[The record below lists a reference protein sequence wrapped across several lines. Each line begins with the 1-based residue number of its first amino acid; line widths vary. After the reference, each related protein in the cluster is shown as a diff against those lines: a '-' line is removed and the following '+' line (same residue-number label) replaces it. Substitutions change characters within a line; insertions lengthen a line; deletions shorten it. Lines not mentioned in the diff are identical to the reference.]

1 MGLANCN
8 SSRRAVIAVTLLVC
22 AFRASASAQE
32 NGTSA
37 LGNTPQIGS
46 LPRPAPPRIT
56 QAIDQNNRVVLR
68 GNVHPL
74 AKPQFDQGAVSDAL
88 PMNRMLLLLRR
99 SPAQEASLRQLLDQ
113 QQDKSSPNFHAW
125 LTPEQFGWQF
135 GPTDSDIQAITDWLA
150 SQGFQVNRVSA
161 GRTVIEFSGNAGQVN
176 NTFHTQIH
184 RYNVNGAERI
194 ANAADPEIPAALA
207 PVVAGV
213 VSLNNFPRQS
223 YAKYLGQF
231 RHTAGKPGIQPL
243 FTFPNPYSGGTFY
256 GVAPGDFATIY
267 NSKPLIASGNDGTG
281 QTIAVVGETNINV
294 QDVQAFRQLFG
305 LPANFDASNVI
316 LNGEDPG
323 ITSKGEESEADLDVQ
338 WAGAVAPGATVKFV
352 VSASTPTTAGI
363 DLSALYIIEHNLAGV
378 LSESYGACEQF
389 LGASGN
395 AFYKELWQQA
405 AAQGITVVVSSGDGG
420 SAGCDNFDTQTTAT
434 QGLAVSGLAATP
446 FNVSVG
452 GTDFDQ
458 INQWASFW
466 SSANDPT
473 TGTSALK
480 YIPEIPWNEN
490 CAQLGL
496 TGCGATAPQGSVNIV
511 AGSGGRSAIYSK
523 PSWQMGVSG
532 MPNDGTRNQP
542 DVSLFASPGFTGSG
556 YIICQSD
563 QTISG
568 LPVCNLN
575 SGVIDFGIVGGTSAS
590 APAFA
595 GIMALVNQK
604 EASPQNPAPRQ
615 GNANYTLYA
624 LQKRSGASCVSSASE
639 ASTCIFND
647 VTKGNSFFPAGVG
660 TNSVPC
666 QGGTLNCSVSVSTQT
681 GVLVDPGHTSTE
693 AWTVTSG
700 YDLATGLGSVNVN
713 NLATNWANA
722 STIGTTTTLSLSKTS
737 GITHG
742 SQENVGVNITV
753 KQTSGSGVPS
763 GDVSLIA
770 TFSDGSTRG
779 IDEFTL
785 TNGAISGVQ
794 TQNLPGGTYQV
805 SAHYAGDG
813 TNAPSDSAPVQV
825 TVGTEG
831 SQAFIVVPTFDS
843 QGNPVSGNASSVT
856 YGQPYIIRMYATN
869 SSAVANPAGPP
880 SPTCDLVNLL
890 TCPTGTMTLTANG
903 LPVDKGTFALNS
915 AGYTRDI
922 APTLTGGTYS
932 LLAQYSG
939 DSSYAGSTS
948 SGHTLTINPAT
959 TQMSLPLIPYSPA
972 LVGVAVPISAYL
984 ITNLQQGVAPT
995 GSITFFDNGAQIPG
1009 PVTTVSRPGSP
1020 GLDASISGSV
1030 SATFTTSGT
1039 HSITAQYS
1047 GDASY
1052 AGSVS
1057 PAWSASVFWPANVGV
1072 TLSSTLVD
1080 YGQSVTVTATAVGS
1094 GKGPAMTGQF
1104 QFYGSYTAIPGTVT
1118 PTLSTDGNGN
1128 QILTATVTTTP
1139 LSSEV
1144 IQASYSG
1151 DANYQSSSATAFI
1164 SVNIPDFSLVPAGQL
1179 NLTLGQAGS
1188 VQISVQPA
1196 STMTTPVTLGCYG
1209 PILAGYSCSLQP
1221 ASLTLTNGIAGSTTL
1236 TLNPAPTSM
1245 IVQSAVKSKRSFA
1258 IPGVPLSRIPLS
1270 PSALLALLGGILLL
1284 AARNPAK
1291 RAYVSVGFALVCAGI
1306 LIGCG
1311 GGNSSFAGGGG
1322 GNPTPQA
1329 TTTTITTAGGKGAAG
1344 TPVTVAAKVTGANK
1358 PTGAVDFFANG
1369 GWVGTATLAADGTA
1383 STTINLVTPGIYTL
1397 TASYEGDGRNLAS
1410 TSAGVSELMTGT
1422 TTVLVSG
1429 QLSTNNR
1436 IASVAVNVQ

>member
-1 MGLANCN
+1 MGLANRN

-22 AFRASASAQE
+22 AFRASAQE
-32 NGTSA
+32 NGTNA
-37 LGNTPQIGS
+37 LGNTPQLGGS
-46 LPRPAPPRIT
+46 QSPAPPRIT

-125 LTPEQFGWQF
+125 LTPEQFGSQF
-135 GPTDSDIQAITDWLA
+135 GPADSDIQAIADWLA

-176 NTFHTQIH
+176 HTLHTQIH

-243 FTFPNPYSGGTFY
+243 FTFPNPYATGTFY

-267 NSKPLIASGNDGTG
+267 NSKPLIAAGNDGTG

-294 QDVQAFRQLFG
+294 QDVQTFRQLFG
-305 LPANFDASNVI
+305 LPANFDAGNVI

-363 DLSALYIIEHNLAGV
+363 DLSALYIIEHNLAAI
-378 LSESYGACEQF
+378 LSESYGACEQV

-466 SSANDPT
+466 SSTNDPT

-490 CAQLGL
+490 CSQLGL
-496 TGCGATAPQGSVNIV
+496 TGCGATAPQGSLNIV
-511 AGSGGRSAIYSK
+511 AGSGGRSTIYSK
-523 PSWQMGVSG
+523 PAWQMGVSG
-532 MPNDGTRNQP
+532 MPNDSTRDQP

-604 EASPQNPAPRQ
+604 QATPQNPAPRQ

-624 LQKRSGASCVSSASE
+624 LEKRSGASCVSSASE

-666 QGGTLNCSVSVSTQT
+666 QGGTPNCSVSVSTQN
-681 GVLVDPGHTSTE
+681 GVLVDPAHTSTE

-722 STIGTTTTLSLSKTS
+722 STIATTTTLSLSKTS

-770 TFSDGSTRG
+770 TYSDGSTRG

-785 TNGAISGVQ
+785 TNGTISGAQ

-825 TVGTEG
+825 TVGTES
-831 SQAFIVVPTFDS
+831 SQAFIVVPTFDA
-843 QGNPVSGNASSVT
+843 QGNLVSGNASSVT

-869 SSAVANPAGPP
+869 SSAAANPAGPP
-880 SPTCDLVNLL
+880 SPTCDVVNVL

-903 LPVDKGTFALNS
+903 VPVDKGTFALNS

-922 APTLTGGTYS
+922 APALTGGTYS

-939 DSSYAGSTS
+939 DNSYAGSTS
-948 SGHTLTINPAT
+948 SAHTLTVNPAT
-959 TQMSLPLIPYSPA
+959 TQMSLPYIPFSPE
-972 LVGVAVPISAYL
+972 LVGVAVPISAFL

-995 GSITFFDNGAQIPG
+995 GSITFFDNGVAIPG

-1020 GLDASISGSV
+1020 GLYASISGSV

-1047 GDASY
+1047 GDANY
-1052 AGSVS
+1052 AASVS
-1057 PAWSASVFWPANVGV
+1057 PPSNAPVFWPANVGV
-1072 TLSSTLVD
+1072 TLSSTTVD

-1094 GKGPAMTGQF
+1094 GKGPTMTGQF

-1128 QILTATVTTTP
+1128 QVLTATVTTTP

-1151 DANYQSSSATAFI
+1151 DANYQSSSGSAFI
-1164 SVNIPDFSLVPAGQL
+1164 SVNIPDFSLIPAGQL
-1179 NLTLGQAGS
+1179 SLAAGQAGS

-1196 STMTTPVTLGCYG
+1196 STTTTPVTLGCG
-1209 PILAGYSCSLQP
+1209 VWGLAGYSCSMQP
-1221 ASLTLTNGIAGSTTL
+1221 TSLTLTNGTAGSTTL
-1236 TLNPAPTSM
+1236 TLSPAPASM
-1245 IVQSAVKSKRSFA
+1245 IQGALKSKHGFSMP
-1258 IPGVPLSRIPLS
+1258 IVPLSRLPLF
-1270 PSALLALLGGILLL
+1270 PSVVLGLLGGMLLF
-1284 AARNPAK
+1284 AARNPRK
-1291 RAYVSVGFALVCAGI
+1291 RGYVNAGFALICASI
-1306 LIGCG
+1306 LLGCG
-1311 GGNSSFAGGGG
+1311 GGNGSSFGGGG
-1322 GNPTPQA
+1322 GSNPTPQA
-1329 TTTTITTAGGKGAAG
+1329 TTTVITTTGGKGVAG
-1344 TPVTVAAKVTGANK
+1344 TPITVAAKVTGANK
-1358 PTGAVDFFANG
+1358 PTGIVDFFANG
-1369 GWVGTATLAADGTA
+1369 GQVGNTTLAPDGTA
-1383 STTINLVTPGIYTL
+1383 STTINLVAPGIYTL
-1397 TASYEGDGRNLAS
+1397 TASYEGDALNLAS

-1422 TTVLVSG
+1422 GTVFVNG

-1436 IASVAVNVQ
+1436 MALVTVNVQ